1 MCGVGPRIGHTLR
14 ELWIWARFE
23 KIMFNV
29 GLRYLIEMTSFRIY
43 KFLKLF
49 ILYLKYFAHVKNLH
63 RNVWS
68 YFAWKTF
75 GMPITWLIFHDF
87 DMNIV
92 ILVQRNQ
99 IKAKVVLKKKVNIE
113 LMVLQ
118 RNVQRVPPVGY
129 WRKLITFYKWVSL

>member
-1 MCGVGPRIGHTLR
+1 
-14 ELWIWARFE
+14 
-23 KIMFNV
+23 
-29 GLRYLIEMTSFRIY
+29 
-43 KFLKLF
+43 
-49 ILYLKYFAHVKNLH
+49 
-63 RNVWS
+63 
-68 YFAWKTF
+68 
-75 GMPITWLIFHDF
+75 MPITWLIFHDF

-99 IKAKVVLKKKVNIE
+99 IKAKVVFKKKVNIE

>member
-1 MCGVGPRIGHTLR
+1 
-14 ELWIWARFE
+14 
-23 KIMFNV
+23 
-29 GLRYLIEMTSFRIY
+29 
-43 KFLKLF
+43 
-49 ILYLKYFAHVKNLH
+49 
-63 RNVWS
+63 
-68 YFAWKTF
+68 
-75 GMPITWLIFHDF
+75 MPITWLIFHDF

-99 IKAKVVLKKKVNIE
+99 IKAKVVLKKKVNIK

>member
-1 MCGVGPRIGHTLR
+1 
-14 ELWIWARFE
+14 
-23 KIMFNV
+23 
-29 GLRYLIEMTSFRIY
+29 
-43 KFLKLF
+43 
-49 ILYLKYFAHVKNLH
+49 
-63 RNVWS
+63 
-68 YFAWKTF
+68 
-75 GMPITWLIFHDF
+75 MPITWLIFHDF